1 MSLSDR
7 EQLVQLAREFDALI
21 VTDDVYDF
29 LQWSVDPDCPLAAP
43 DEARVP
49 RLRGE
54 FNQHSLAS
62 ILGEL
67 GIIGWNLHNAGN
79 DARYT
84 LEALVR
90 MICRDTGEAS
100 AAASMVG

>member
-29 LQWSVDPDCPLAAP
+29 LQWSVDPDSPLAAP

-49 RLRGE
+49 RLVDIDRYMDGGPQDE
-54 FNQHSLAS
+54 WGNVISNGSFSKLIGPGMRTGWAEGTAKLAYGLS
-62 ILGEL
+62 QT
-67 GIIGWNLHNAGN
+67 
-79 DARYT
+79 YF
-84 LEALVR
+84 LVN
-90 MICRDTGEAS
+90 
-100 AAASMVG
+100 

>member
-1 MSLSDR
+1 MD
-7 EQLVQLAREFDALI
+7 VKYLATLGIRVFED
-21 VTDDVYDF
+21 VTTAFMERIDTAKLYRIIRSE
-29 LQWSVDPDCPLAAP
+29 L
-43 DEARVP
+43 
-49 RLRGE
+49 
-54 FNQHSLAS
+54 NQRSLAS

-90 MICRDTGEAS
+90 MICCDTGEVS
-100 AAASMVG
+100 VAASTVE